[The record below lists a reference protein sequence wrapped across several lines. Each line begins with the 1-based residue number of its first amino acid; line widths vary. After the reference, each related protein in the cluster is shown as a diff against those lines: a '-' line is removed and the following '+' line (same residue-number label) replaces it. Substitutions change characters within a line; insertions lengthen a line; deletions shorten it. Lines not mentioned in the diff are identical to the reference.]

1 MSATELATALLSVR
15 GSVKSEPRRS
25 ADALAVARAAVETE
39 SSKRDPRF
47 VVRRTGARR
56 LVATTEAWADYGLR
70 LGNMA
75 DRLVE
80 QRPLPSPTRVV
91 EQLQELEP
99 PDRERVLAPTRLVR
113 LAAAASE
120 GAAVSSR
127 LELYPRGMAAS
138 DALRLSQNAIPGV
151 GEVTL
156 ADLRERVASRYPD
169 AEPLPDPPL
178 LDDLLRDAGWDV
190 EWIVEAAEGSG
201 AYRPRRQPGV
211 HLSTV
216 SGTTTRYPTRV
227 PPVGAVSGHV
237 AEARQFDE
245 RLHYAAEHGQF
256 LILTVSPRDF
266 RLAERAL
273 TAELDIEPRSLER
286 ALLDAMKLEAERAGA
301 DLERRV
307 ARRCGRSQQP

>member
-1 MSATELATALLSVR
+1 M
-15 GSVKSEPRRS
+15 RS
-25 ADALAVARAAVETE
+25 
-39 SSKRDPRF
+39 
-47 VVRRTGARR
+47 
-56 LVATTEAWADYGLR
+56 
-70 LGNMA
+70 
-75 DRLVE
+75 
-80 QRPLPSPTRVV
+80 RV
-91 EQLQELEP
+91 
-99 PDRERVLAPTRLVR
+99 
-113 LAAAASE
+113 S
-120 GAAVSSR
+120 
-127 LELYPRGMAAS
+127 
-138 DALRLSQNAIPGV
+138 

-301 DLERRV
+301 DWNVVLRADADGPGGGGWQRLIALVRRAMPAVEDALSGGEQTLLLLYPGLLARYGQLDLLQRLGQRIGHPGRTPRRLGAHSGRRAVRSSADRWGCGAGDHPGPMGAYSETLAAKPAAGQRRV
-307 ARRCGRSQQP
+307 GMMATVPGDVR